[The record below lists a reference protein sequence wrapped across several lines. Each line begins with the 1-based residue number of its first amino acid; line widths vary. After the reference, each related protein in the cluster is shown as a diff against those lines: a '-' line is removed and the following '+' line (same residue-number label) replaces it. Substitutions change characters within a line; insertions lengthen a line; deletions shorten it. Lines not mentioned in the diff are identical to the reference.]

1 MGGIPMA
8 ELRFHDVDNHDVSRL
23 IDILAGY
30 KVDVILT
37 PETLSFEELDKEP
50 PKEMTLFVDR
60 CYLIDGRPYF
70 FLDVVDEQGIRFLVF
85 EDDYGS
91 IFSIEEQIIINYH
104 IVEREDIK
112 K

>member
-1 MGGIPMA
+1 MA
-8 ELRFHDVDNHDVSRL
+8 ELRFHDVDYRDVDRL

-30 KVDVILT
+30 KVDIILT
-37 PETLSFEELDKEP
+37 PETLTFEELDNKE
-50 PKEMTLFVDR
+50 ELTLSPDR

-70 FLDVVDEQGIRFLVF
+70 FLDVVDDEQDNRFIVF

-91 IFSIEEQIIINYH
+91 IFSIEEQAIANYH
-104 IVEREDIK
+104 IIEKEDIK

>member
-1 MGGIPMA
+1 MA

-37 PETLSFEELDKEP
+37 PETLSFEELDKELP
-50 PKEMTLFVDR
+50 EEMTLFLNR

-70 FLDVVDEQGIRFLVF
+70 LLDVIDKLDTTFFIF

-91 IFSIEEQIIINYH
+91 IFSIEEQTLFNYH

-112 K
+112 KWRF

>member
-1 MGGIPMA
+1 MA
-8 ELRFHDVDNHDVSRL
+8 ELRFHDVDNHDVGRL

-37 PETLSFEELDKEP
+37 PETLSFEELDEEL

-60 CYLIDGRPYF
+60 CYLIDGRPYS
-70 FLDVVDEQGIRFLVF
+70 FLDVVEEQGIRFLMF

-91 IFSIEEQIIINYH
+91 IFSIEEQTIVNYH
-104 IVEREDIK
+104 IIEREDIRK
-112 K
+112 WRF

>member
-1 MGGIPMA
+1 MA
-8 ELRFHDVDNHDVSRL
+8 ELRFHDVDNRDVSRL

-30 KVDVILT
+30 KVDIILT
-37 PETLSFEELDKEP
+37 PETLSFEELDREL
-50 PKEMTLFVDR
+50 TLYTDR

-70 FLDVVDEQGIRFLVF
+70 FLDVVVDEQDGKFVIF

-91 IFSIEEQIIINYH
+91 IFSIEEQAMANYN
-104 IVEREDIK
+104 IVERGNK

>member
-1 MGGIPMA
+1 MA
-8 ELRFHDVDNHDVSRL
+8 ELRFHDVDNHDVGRL

-37 PETLSFEELDKEP
+37 PETLSFEELDEEP
-50 PKEMTLFVDR
+50 LKEMTLFVDR
-60 CYLIDGRPYF
+60 CYLIDERPYYF
-70 FLDVVDEQGIRFLVF
+70 FEVVEEQGIRFLMF

-91 IFSIEEQIIINYH
+91 TFSIEEQAIINYH

>member
-1 MGGIPMA
+1 MA
-8 ELRFHDVDNHDVSRL
+8 ELRFHNVDNRDISRL

-30 KVDVILT
+30 KVDIILT
-37 PETLSFEELDKEP
+37 PETLTFEELDREL
-50 PKEMTLFVDR
+50 TLYTDQ

-70 FLDVVDEQGIRFLVF
+70 FLDVVDEQDGRFVVF

-91 IFSIEEQIIINYH
+91 IFSIEEQAIANYH
-104 IVEREDIK
+104 IVEKEDIK

>member
-1 MGGIPMA
+1 MA
-8 ELRFHDVDNHDVSRL
+8 ELRFHDVDNRDVSRL

-30 KVDVILT
+30 KVDIILT
-37 PETLSFEELDKEP
+37 PETLSFEELDREI
-50 PKEMTLFVDR
+50 TLYTDR

-70 FLDVVDEQGIRFLVF
+70 FLDVVDEQDGKFAIF

-91 IFSIEEQIIINYH
+91 IFSIEEQAIANYH
-104 IVEREDIK
+104 IVEKEGAK

>member
-1 MGGIPMA
+1 MA
-8 ELRFHDVDNHDVSRL
+8 ELRFHDVDNRDISRL

-30 KVDVILT
+30 KVDIILT
-37 PETLSFEELDKEP
+37 PETLTFEELDNKEL
-50 PKEMTLFVDR
+50 TLLTDR

-70 FLDVVDEQGIRFLVF
+70 FLDVVDDQDGRFIVF

-91 IFSIEEQIIINYH
+91 IFSIEEQAIANYH
-104 IVEREDIK
+104 IIEKEGIK